1 MVPIGIATPI
11 SISLAQCDE
20 AVAGTSSSGPP
31 PIDLRAHQEL
41 RHRVA
46 QNMNLQVE
54 EMVEKFK
61 ELIPQES
68 REEFGALVEEGK
80 KAWLSTVYH
89 PGWHSM
95 DTVVTVLPDILGS
108 LNWWLNPKSVVEGAS
123 VPTILDYLLSLK
135 QQGLAVSSIR
145 VHLAVISAFHLGEN
159 GRLDFSNPM
168 VRRFLKGLE
177 CLYPQIRHPVPTWD
191 LNLVLS
197 RLMGA
202 PFEPMA
208 TCSLPQ
214 LLDSLPSCRLSSS
227 SALAMAGEIVYADL
241 NIPEAFSTSK
251 SLHSSQHPNIPQCPC
266 WHRLALWL
274 GWAGNIILVAAVI
287 ALGVW
292 GQTERPRTTNG
303 IGCNSSL
310 KDSKP
315 DNNSTEGCECKL
327 CPAGWLPHK
336 NKCYWVSKESKTWNE
351 SRVDCSAKSS
361 QMVMIQ
367 DKEEMAYILSISQL
381 NLVWLGLSVTS
392 PERKWTWV
400 DGSTFNE
407 TLFQL
412 RGAAERE
419 SCVMIKGNRA
429 LSETCLALA
438 KWICEKVALK

>member
-1 MVPIGIATPI
+1 
-11 SISLAQCDE
+11 
-20 AVAGTSSSGPP
+20 
-31 PIDLRAHQEL
+31 
-41 RHRVA
+41 
-46 QNMNLQVE
+46 
-54 EMVEKFK
+54 
-61 ELIPQES
+61 
-68 REEFGALVEEGK
+68 
-80 KAWLSTVYH
+80 
-89 PGWHSM
+89 
-95 DTVVTVLPDILGS
+95 
-108 LNWWLNPKSVVEGAS
+108 
-123 VPTILDYLLSLK
+123 
-135 QQGLAVSSIR
+135 
-145 VHLAVISAFHLGEN
+145 
-159 GRLDFSNPM
+159 
-168 VRRFLKGLE
+168 
-177 CLYPQIRHPVPTWD
+177 
-191 LNLVLS
+191 
-197 RLMGA
+197 
-202 PFEPMA
+202 
-208 TCSLPQ
+208 
-214 LLDSLPSCRLSSS
+214 
-227 SALAMAGEIVYADL
+227 MAGEIVYADL

-292 GQTERPRTTNG
+292 
-303 IGCNSSL
+303 
-310 KDSKP
+310 
-315 DNNSTEGCECKL
+315 EGCECKL